1 MFQPL
6 SITAT
11 GSMLIQEDSTQVHD
25 ILGIFFMN
33 LSLSNQKLVLHTTD
47 IDSST
52 SCYSVFY

>member
-25 ILGIFFMN
+25 ILGIFFVN
-33 LSLSNQKLVLHTTD
+33 LRLSNQKVVLRTTD
-47 IDSST
+47 SDSSR
-52 SCYSVFY
+52 SCYPVFY